1 MRGHKIHF
9 CSEIRKIIFKLSPLP
24 LLIWSSCF
32 SEWLKPPHGFV
43 FILIFMFVVIGIQEI
58 YNKKKIPPI
67 TREEYN
73 RGIAE
78 AILETE
84 PVSATSLSTVA

>member
-1 MRGHKIHF
+1 
-9 CSEIRKIIFKLSPLP
+9 
-24 LLIWSSCF
+24 
-32 SEWLKPPHGFV
+32 
-43 FILIFMFVVIGIQEI
+43 MFVVIGIQEI

-84 PVSATSLSTVA
+84 PINATSLSTVASSSLICKYIYFSGAYAVALSICLCPSVCKAVVSAQEI